1 MQRNKMNTQ
10 FKQIGLISKPN
21 TKDIS
26 ETVQS
31 LYKLLKKADV
41 QVLIDPET
49 AHHISLPDEQI
60 MPPSSLANRCDL
72 IMSIGGDGTLLS
84 AARALVNTNV
94 PLLGINLG
102 RLGFLVD
109 ISPTEMAV
117 QLKQILEG
125 SFHEEERII
134 LNTQIVRDGHV
145 VHEQSAFNEVAIHRL
160 NSPGL
165 IDIETYVNQR
175 FVNAQRSDGL
185 IIATP
190 TGSTAYALSGGG
202 PLMHPSLNAIVLVPI
217 NPHTL
222 SNRPIVVDGNSEI
235 NLRFSQRDK
244 HEAQLTCDNLVLPE
258 ILEDD
263 LIHIKRHPNKIR
275 LLHPTDHDFFNI
287 LRVKLDWSKA
297 PQT

>member
-1 MQRNKMNTQ
+1 MNTQ
-10 FKQIGLISKPN
+10 FKQIGLISKPD

-26 ETVQS
+26 KTVQS

-41 QVLIDPET
+41 QVFIDPET

-134 LNTQIVRDGHV
+134 LNTQIVRDDHV

-263 LIHIKRHPNKIR
+263 LIHIKRHPKKIR

>member
-1 MQRNKMNTQ
+1 MNTQ

>member
-1 MQRNKMNTQ
+1 MNTQ
-10 FKQIGLISKPN
+10 FKQIGLISKPD

-26 ETVQS
+26 KTVQS

-134 LNTQIVRDGHV
+134 LNTQIVRDDHV

-235 NLRFSQRDK
+235 NLRFSQRDE

>member
-1 MQRNKMNTQ
+1 MNTQ
-10 FKQIGLISKPN
+10 FKQIGLISKPD

-26 ETVQS
+26 KTVQS

-41 QVLIDPET
+41 QVFIDPET

-134 LNTQIVRDGHV
+134 LNTQIVRDDHV

-235 NLRFSQRDK
+235 NLRFSQRDE

>member
-1 MQRNKMNTQ
+1 MNTQ
-10 FKQIGLISKPN
+10 FKQIGLISKPD

-26 ETVQS
+26 KTVQS

-41 QVLIDPET
+41 QVFIDPET

-134 LNTQIVRDGHV
+134 LNTQIVRDDHI

-263 LIHIKRHPNKIR
+263 LIHIKRHPKKIR

>member
-1 MQRNKMNTQ
+1 MNTQ
-10 FKQIGLISKPN
+10 FKQIGLISKPD

-26 ETVQS
+26 KTVQS

-41 QVLIDPET
+41 QVFIDPET

-134 LNTQIVRDGHV
+134 LNTQIVRDDHI

>member
-1 MQRNKMNTQ
+1 MNTQ
-10 FKQIGLISKPN
+10 FKQIGLISKPD

-26 ETVQS
+26 KTVQS

-41 QVLIDPET
+41 QVFIDPET
-49 AHHISLPDEQI
+49 AHHISLPDEQV

-134 LNTQIVRDGHV
+134 LNTQIVRDDHV

>member
-1 MQRNKMNTQ
+1 MNTQ
-10 FKQIGLISKPN
+10 FKQIGLISKPD

-26 ETVQS
+26 KTVQS

-41 QVLIDPET
+41 QVFIDPET

-134 LNTQIVRDGHV
+134 LNTQIVRDDHV

-165 IDIETYVNQR
+165 IYIETYVNQR

-235 NLRFSQRDK
+235 NLRFSQRDE

>member
-1 MQRNKMNTQ
+1 MNTQ
-10 FKQIGLISKPN
+10 FKQIGLISKPE
-21 TKDIS
+21 TKDIP

>member
-1 MQRNKMNTQ
+1 MNTQ
-10 FKQIGLISKPN
+10 FKQIGLISKPD

-26 ETVQS
+26 KTVQS

-41 QVLIDPET
+41 QVFIDPET

-134 LNTQIVRDGHV
+134 LNTQIVRDDHV

-165 IDIETYVNQR
+165 IYIETYVNQR

>member
-1 MQRNKMNTQ
+1 MNTQ
-10 FKQIGLISKPN
+10 FKQIGLISKPE
-21 TKDIS
+21 TKDIP

-134 LNTQIVRDGHV
+134 LNTQIVRDDHI